1 MTRILIAMSGGVD
14 SSVAAARLVAQG
26 YDVVGVT
33 LHLWDYP
40 DDGTV
45 AGRCCAPED
54 VHDAGRVAAQLGI
67 AHYAF
72 DRRALF
78 RERIVDPFV
87 SAYLAGETPS
97 PCVHCNRQIKIL
109 ELLQIAKRLG
119 ASVVATGHY
128 ARIIEVNGNLHLL
141 RGRDNSKDQSY
152 FLHTYL
158 GDELK
163 NLSFPLGDC
172 TKLEIRAE
180 AQALGLYAA
189 EKGESQELCFVPT
202 GRYDTFVSERA
213 GDRIRPGVIVD
224 DTGRELGAHT
234 GIHQFTI
241 GQRRNLGV
249 AAGRRVYVTNVD
261 VESGQ
266 VTVGER
272 DALLRRQAI
281 LSEVI
286 LAGDV
291 VLPLEVDCAVRYRGA
306 LHRALVTEKEG
317 RCIVEFSDPVAAVVT
332 GQFAVFYQGD
342 RVIGGGRIIAS
353 R

>member
-26 YDVVGVT
+26 HDVVGVT

-109 ELLQIAKRLG
+109 ELLQIARRLG
-119 ASVVATGHY
+119 ANVVATGHY
-128 ARIIEVNGNLHLL
+128 ARIVEVDGHLHLL

-158 GDELK
+158 GEELK

-172 TKLEIRAE
+172 TKSEIRAE

-224 DTGRELGAHT
+224 DTGRELGPHT

-261 VESGQ
+261 VGSGQ

-272 DALLRRQAI
+272 EALLRRQAT

-306 LHRALVTEKEG
+306 LHRALVTEKNG
-317 RCIVEFSDPVAAVVT
+317 SYSVEFSDPVAAVVT

-342 RVIGGGRIIAS
+342 RVIGGGRITAS